1 MDRQLR
7 NERCILLAEYLI
19 ERNSTVRQAAAH
31 FSISKSTVHKDIS
44 VRLQEI
50 DTSLYER
57 AKRVMDQNKSERH
70 IRGGE
75 ATRRKY
81 LKKRSHASDCENA
94 TNEGSAACRRPK
106 S

>member
-1 MDRQLR
+1 MDHRMR
-7 NERCILLAEYLI
+7 NERCILLANYLI

-31 FSISKSTVHKDIS
+31 FSVSKSTVHKDIA

-50 DTSLYER
+50 DSSLYER
-57 AKRVMDQNKSERH
+57 AKRVLDQNKSERH

-81 LKKRSHASDCENA
+81 LKKRSA
-94 TNEGSAACRRPK
+94 TI
-106 S
+106 